1 MVMAVVLVVL
11 ILSSCNSMAGKP
23 EDITFHDISISIPA
37 GYQIDESISNEDSVY
52 YKTYDKDKN
61 LQNMI
66 YLFYQQ
72 GDKEENILEE
82 ENASAFCEGASS
94 GEGMHDYSGYKIVD
108 IDGKLSALRYT
119 VQTDNDDKTYNTTAL
134 TFMDSEGGIYSI
146 YTASLDDSDE
156 IIDSIMESFSYKFE
170 IWKESFD
177 LKLEVTFEQNL
188 FLDIYEV
195 EIYIDKDK
203 LGTVSQGN
211 TFKKDIK
218 LKEGKHSIIF
228 YKSGNHDVS
237 GKTEIDMTEGK
248 WFTCSIK
255 SHSEDIDINNQK
267 EESLEEYNKR
277 IEKEEEE
284 AKKKAEEEKKRKEEE
299 KKKAEEEKKRREA
312 EEKER
317 EAEEQAIEA
326 EEEKLEVFCG
336 MSPYDAIS
344 GIKALGYKPVFLAA
358 NTKDDMTSQI
368 ESEDASNPNG
378 WIISGIGDINIKRKI
393 AEFIVTS
400 EWMRENL
407 YS

>member
-1 MVMAVVLVVL
+1 MKKLYLNIGLMVMAVVLVVL

-299 KKKAEEEKKRREA
+299 K
-312 EEKER
+312 
-317 EAEEQAIEA
+317 
-326 EEEKLEVFCG
+326 LEVFCG